1 MLVQS
6 IFSIIVHISEVY
18 CCATRSAHFQHVI
31 CKKPSCLPR
40 APHTLCLAA
49 SLIFFASLTGALLS
63 PLLLLLLLAVCGG
76 SLVHYSVAATPAG
89 RGPGRGRVGGL
100 PYRLANLVSG
110 GAGCR
115 IGRLAL
121 ATGDCYCYCDC
132 MVDWTLVL
140 QSFLCEGPVV

>member
-49 SLIFFASLTGALLS
+49 SLIFFRVAYWRTI
-63 PLLLLLLLAVCGG
+63 
-76 SLVHYSVAATPAG
+76 VAATVTASAGGLWRLACSLFCCRDACRPGAWAWTCGGFALPAG
-89 RGPGRGRVGGL
+89 ESGLWGGRL
-100 PYRLANLVSG
+100 PDWATGTSDWRLATATAIVWL
-110 GAGCR
+110 
-115 IGRLAL
+115 IGR
-121 ATGDCYCYCDC
+121 
-132 MVDWTLVL
+132 
-140 QSFLCEGPVV
+140 